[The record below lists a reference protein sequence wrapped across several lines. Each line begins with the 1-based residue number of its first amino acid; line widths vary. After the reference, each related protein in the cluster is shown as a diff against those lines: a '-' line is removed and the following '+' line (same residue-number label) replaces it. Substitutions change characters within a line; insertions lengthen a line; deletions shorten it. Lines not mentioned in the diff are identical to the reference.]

1 LFLYDE
7 LNFIAKEFEGF
18 KSLFPA
24 NSKFYIPNA
33 LKIIKLYIL
42 IRKIGT
48 KLDKNSETLQIFTI
62 NFLKELEMTYSN
74 DQNYQVSKVK
84 I

>member
-1 LFLYDE
+1 MFLYHE

-18 KSLFPA
+18 KSLFPSS
-24 NSKFYIPNA
+24 SKFYIPNA

-62 NFLKELEMTYSN
+62 NFLKEQEITYNSG
-74 DQNYQVSKVK
+74 QNYYISKVK